1 MEKDMCTYIE
11 TGKTK
16 SPKPPNHLPTGSW
29 VPTAD
34 AWSSPRSFKARIKDR
49 QTTAPSLP
57 RRIKPEAG

>member
-1 MEKDMCTYIE
+1 MCTYLK

-34 AWSSPRSFKARIKDR
+34 AGSFPRSVKARVKDR
-49 QTTAPSLP
+49 QAAAAFPP
-57 RRIKPEAG
+57 RSIEPEVGD